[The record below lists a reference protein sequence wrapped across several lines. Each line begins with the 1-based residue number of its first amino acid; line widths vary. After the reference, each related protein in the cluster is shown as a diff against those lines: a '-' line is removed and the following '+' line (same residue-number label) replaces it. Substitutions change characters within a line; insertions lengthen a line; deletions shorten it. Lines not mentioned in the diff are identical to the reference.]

1 MVRTPGFHCHSQAS
15 ALGQEN
21 KIPQAAR
28 NNQNNLQNW
37 NSYKGMIGSL
47 NIDSRLTV
55 LYI

>member
-1 MVRTPGFHCHSQAS
+1 MLRTPGFHCHSQGS

-28 NNQNNLQNW
+28 NSQNNLQNW
-37 NSYKGMIGSL
+37 NSCKGMIGSL